1 MTPWSGPFARRR
13 GDRSA
18 AVAKRLR
25 DDGVPSAGVEPAE
38 EEMPDAPEGLLVE
51 DHDGLLLLRTPSD
64 DTLTPADVADLAR
77 SMRNDDG
84 TVTVIA
90 GAEGMEAAAFWPRLS
105 ELLDSLS
112 ESGTETV
119 RLVMAGAGHDIKDR
133 PATARRIAD
142 AWGFE
147 VKAPDGPPLV
157 VPGGSLFVPP
167 APEAVGKPSAGGWW
181 RFAPGANPEP
191 LGPRSPEPSWQPALR
206 GVPSGTAGG
215 SVVEQ
220 IPAGLLVRPAEATPA
235 QPGDLYHAVPVDP
248 RRPAVVIGV
257 PYGED
262 VSAEEVAEVLEA
274 LPEEVRSGVRLAPG
288 GRRDVLPLAQSVSD
302 RLAADVEVMTGLPL
316 VAAGGPLGAYTVRSV
331 LAAPDGTPKW
341 MPFVDAV
348 VCRPPDGEGRAR
360 PPRLLRWTPPLPGPA
375 RPEEGVVGLTDRW
388 QVTVTRAGLWLG
400 PRNGPRLSP
409 TARQVDAAG
418 PVIELGMP
426 GELMDASLWPV
437 LSNLLGALTPALRE
451 RATLHVHGVS
461 QDGGREL
468 RRLAAQYRLRT
479 LRYAAPAPAPARP
492 RPTAQTLA
500 PAQPQVQVRPGRAA
514 TAGAP
519 PAPAPAPGPAHAPV
533 STGGTRPATAPVRG
547 TGRPERAA
555 AAEAGSAGAVAPAAR
570 PGAGTGPGPGQGPQT
585 ESARPGALRPGQPGQ
600 PGLPSRP
607 AQSGQPG
614 QAVQPV
620 QPGQTRRPG
629 PSGKPDLPL
638 RPLQP
643 GRTAG
648 SGPARL
654 AEGTGRAARAER
666 ARQLREAMAAAA
678 SANRTT
684 DGRAERAR
692 QLREAMAA
700 GTAAGTDASASASTG
715 APGRTPGA
723 GAGTAGVPAGAG
735 ALGAPGT
742 PRTPEMPGTP
752 PDLGGQPELD
762 DWSDDPVP
770 IGSLGRPRRPGA
782 AGEPTSGTAAGPTVP
797 APAEQR
803 EPAERH
809 GAPEPA
815 EEKDART
822 PTPDADRSAAPMRAA
837 RPGAGEDAGAEPGA
851 GTESDSAGPDAPA
864 GTADPRRADGPQRPE
879 EPSRPGA
886 AGPGRAGDSERDRGP
901 GAVGGPVAA
910 DGART
915 ADGAET
921 ADGVGT
927 GHGPVLAGG
936 PERVDGPAR
945 ADAPTTDDG
954 SDAAGGPSQ
963 ADDAV
968 RTGAS
973 ARTGGTEATD
983 AAGGPAPTDE
993 PGPNGEPFR
1002 APGPGAHERAV
1013 EDDRPAPS
1021 GPAEPQGNG
1030 RDGHDGRDGRDGR
1043 DAQADLPGA
1052 SGPRAAGPRT
1062 AGPDASGPAKE
1073 ENPASTD
1080 GPEPPATRGPAEEPA
1095 SDPRSSW
1102 TEAPV
1107 RPDDVPPPKSVRAE
1121 SGTPADP
1128 APATPPTSPG
1138 AMASR
1143 DLTAGRPADGPD
1155 GSSTAGPTPAPD
1167 EPGRGRGTVRPD
1179 VSDASTEPGGA
1190 RTVRDEAGEA
1200 GESAQIPDASET
1212 PGTPGTPD
1220 APDVPDAPG
1229 IPEVPDAGTDAL
1241 TESESEAEADDA
1253 DVAQDPLPP
1262 VPLDPGHRSSEVERT
1277 AFRALAE
1284 GMWDRHGAAVARSLA
1299 RMPALRGKEQEAAR
1313 ADLIALRMY
1322 LHISEGPLSHGA
1334 VTRALRDY
1342 EPDMLPYGAC
1352 VASALNRLP
1361 SYRGAV
1367 LRGTGS
1373 DPTADGSGVPALP
1386 RRGTLLRDAALL
1398 STTPLDPTRTSM
1410 MPGGSYVIWSATGRR
1425 VRQLSD
1431 HSRGPEEVVFAPG
1444 TLFRV
1449 LDVRRDGP
1457 SVQIFLRELTGP
1469 AAAATPDPEADR
1481 AVLARLDD
1489 VVRGRSA
1496 APEGTGH
1503 WPERCVGA
1511 VGAGP

>member
-1 MTPWSGPFARRR
+1 M
-13 GDRSA
+13 
-18 AVAKRLR
+18 L
-25 DDGVPSAGVEPAE
+25 
-38 EEMPDAPEGLLVE
+38 DAPEGLLVE

-167 APEAVGKPSAGGWW
+167 APEAGGKPSAGGWW
-181 RFAPGANPEP
+181 RFAPGVNPEP

-500 PAQPQVQVRPGRAA
+500 PAQPQVQVRPGQAA
-514 TAGAP
+514 TAATGGAP
-519 PAPAPAPGPAHAPV
+519 PAPAPGPAHAPV
-533 STGGTRPATAPVRG
+533 STPVPPSPSAVPVPTGGTRPATAPVRG
-547 TGRPERAA
+547 TGQPERAA
-555 AAEAGSAGAVAPAAR
+555 AAEAGSAGAVAPAGR
-570 PGAGTGPGPGQGPQT
+570 PGTGTGPEQ
-585 ESARPGALRPGQPGQ
+585 PGQPGQ

-607 AQSGQPG
+607 GQPDQPG
-614 QAVQPV
+614 QA
-620 QPGQTRRPG
+620 GQARRPG

-654 AEGTGRAARAER
+654 AEGAGRAARAER

-700 GTAAGTDASASASTG
+700 GATAGTDASVSAGAG
-715 APGRTPGA
+715 APVRTPGA
-723 GAGTAGVPAGAG
+723 GTGTAGVPGGAG

-742 PRTPEMPGTP
+742 PRTPSTPSTPGKPGTP
-752 PDLGGQPELD
+752 PDLGAQPELD
-762 DWSDDPVP
+762 DWSDDRVP

-782 AGEPTSGTAAGPTVP
+782 AGGPASGTAAGPTVP

-809 GAPEPA
+809 GAPERA

-822 PTPDADRSAAPMRAA
+822 PTPDAERSAAPVRAA
-837 RPGAGEDAGAEPGA
+837 RPGAGEDAGTEPGA
-851 GTESDSAGPDAPA
+851 GTEPDPAGPDAPA
-864 GTADPRRADGPQRPE
+864 GTADPRRADGPRRPD

-886 AGPGRAGDSERDRGP
+886 AGSGRAGDSERDSDP
-901 GAVGGPVAA
+901 CAVGGPVPADGPVAA
-910 DGART
+910 DGPVR

-927 GHGPVLAGG
+927 GHGPVRVGG

-945 ADAPTTDDG
+945 ADVPTTDDG
-954 SDAAGGPSQ
+954 SDAAGGPAQ

-983 AAGGPAPTDE
+983 E

-1002 APGPGAHERAV
+1002 APDPGAHERAV

-1021 GPAEPQGNG
+1021 GPAETQGNG
-1030 RDGHDGRDGRDGR
+1030 RDGQDGRDGRDGR

-1062 AGPDASGPAKE
+1062 AGPDASGPAEE
-1073 ENPASTD
+1073 ENPASAD

-1102 TEAPV
+1102 TEAPG

-1143 DLTAGRPADGPD
+1143 DMTAGRPADGPD
-1155 GSSTAGPTPAPD
+1155 GSSPAGPTPAPD
-1167 EPGRGRGTVRPD
+1167 EPGRGRGTARPD
-1179 VSDASTEPGGA
+1179 VSDASDVSTEPGGA
-1190 RTVRDEAGEA
+1190 RTVRDEAGEE

-1229 IPEVPDAGTDAL
+1229 TPEVPDAGTDAH
-1241 TESESEAEADDA
+1241 TEADDA

-1469 AAAATPDPEADR
+1469 AAAATPDPETDR